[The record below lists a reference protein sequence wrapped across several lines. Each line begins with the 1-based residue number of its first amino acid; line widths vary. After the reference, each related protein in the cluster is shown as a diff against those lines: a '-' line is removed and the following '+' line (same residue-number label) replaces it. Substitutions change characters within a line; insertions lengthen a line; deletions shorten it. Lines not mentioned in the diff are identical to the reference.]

1 MANTTPIVNTSGDHT
16 YNVSDGGTN
25 NDTSLTFIGRNSTG
39 YTQII
44 GENFLHLLENF
55 ASPASNAD
63 SDISSGP
70 RSPVKGQ
77 IWYNSINNGLTKGLR
92 VYDGTSWIQLGV
104 IKKAAGPPTGPIAGF
119 NIGDFYIDTLNK
131 QLYIYTDG
139 SKPWVLI
146 GPTSQVGDR
155 TNAEVYLITDAA
167 DNSSRPVLALYNK
180 ETKVA
185 IVSNREFT
193 PKTFETGFPV
203 IKQGI
208 NLSTIIPQTNSKG
221 VKFWGISEKAESLI
235 VGDTIVAANNF
246 LRSDQTSITKYGFN
260 VRNDSGLL
268 VGTDL
273 SLSIGV
279 DNGTSVFYNKNVGSR
294 INFKIQKSSAP
305 QTILTIDAGDPAP
318 TVTIGRVG
326 INNTAPTQSLD
337 VVGNIIT
344 NSALI
349 INPPTA
355 INNTDTLYNDSNA
368 QLPNRPS
375 IATTGGAF
383 IAKSLSIGKSLY
395 VNQDS
400 TMSNILPKIE
410 PNALNSQANLGSQ
423 TNKWNYIWSNN
434 ITATTITGDVTG
446 NLTGTADVSKSL
458 AQHISITFTAN
469 SDVTTN
475 EINLNTLNS
484 PMVLNG
490 KTKTTAPIQF
500 SLNSNI
506 IFNKDNIDDFSSDD
520 LLLVSGERSV
530 NGVVSNKLFKITK
543 NNLIA
548 SLPCVPIGS
557 ITIWA
562 GDPNKDLPSG
572 YIICDG
578 GFLKRSEYPELFSII
593 GNTYT
598 PTGQDQQNGVPVFKL
613 PNLSNDSTSIKP
625 NLGGPLNIVD
635 NNPLNNLK
643 FIIYTGR
650 IL

>member
-1 MANTTPIVNTSGDHT
+1 MANTTPIVNTAGDHT

-25 NDTSLTFIGRNSTG
+25 SDTSLTFIGRNSTG

-63 SDISSGP
+63 SDINSGP
-70 RSPVKGQ
+70 KSPVKGQ

-104 IKKAAGPPTGPIAGF
+104 IKKSSGPPTGPIAGF

-193 PKTFETGFPV
+193 PKTVETGFPV

-208 NLSTIIPQTNSKG
+208 NLSTVIPQTNSKG

-235 VGDTIVAANNF
+235 VGDTVVAATNF
-246 LRSDQTSITKYGFN
+246 LRSDQESTTKYSFK

-294 INFKIQKSSAP
+294 INFKIQKSLAP
-305 QTILTIDAGDPAP
+305 QTILTIDAGDPTP
-318 TVTIGRVG
+318 NVTIGRVG

-344 NSALI
+344 NGALI
-349 INPPTA
+349 INPPTT
-355 INNTDTLYNDSNA
+355 INNDNDTYNYNDYNA
-368 QLPNRPS
+368 PLPLRPS
-375 IATTGGAF
+375 IATTGGAS

-400 TMSNILPKIE
+400 IMSNILPK
-410 PNALNSQANLGSQ
+410 NGSNTLGSQAN
-423 TNKWNYIWSNN
+423 KWNNIWANN
-434 ITATTITGDVTG
+434 ITATTITGNLTG
-446 NLTGTADVSKSL
+446 NLTGIADVSTYLNK
-458 AQHISITFTAN
+458 HISITFTTN
-469 SDVTTN
+469 SDITAN
-475 EINLNTLNS
+475 EINLNTQNS
-484 PMVLNG
+484 PSVLYG
-490 KTKTTAPIQF
+490 KTQTTAPVQF

-506 IFNKDNIDDFSSDD
+506 IANRDDIDDFSNAD

-548 SLPCVPIGS
+548 SMPFVPIGT

-572 YIICDG
+572 YRICDG
-578 GFLKRSEYPELFSII
+578 SSLKRSEYPELFSII

-598 PTGQDQQNGVPVFKL
+598 PTGQDQENGVPVFKL
-613 PNLSNDSTSIKP
+613 PNLSNDSTNIKP

-643 FIIYTGR
+643 FIIYTGG